1 MAPDEGERARGVP
14 FLERHG
20 ITWTVALR
28 LAVVVLLLVVVG
40 VRFER
45 TMIALA
51 ISAVFLVVFVI
62 LGHNDEV

>member
-1 MAPDEGERARGVP
+1 MDRCAQTRRG
-14 FLERHG
+14 R
-20 ITWTVALR
+20 
-28 LAVVVLLLVVVG
+28 LLLVVVG

>member
-1 MAPDEGERARGVP
+1 MALDDGQQDHALS

-28 LAVVVLLLVVVG
+28 LAVVVSLLVVVG

-51 ISAVFLVVFVI
+51 ISAVFLIVFVI
-62 LGHNDEV
+62 LGHGDEV